1 MASSG
6 VAGIPAQGQTTARF
20 RPPLFADPPPGH
32 AGVGSLNA
40 LLRRLEAATTRL
52 EDIALTAQTGAGGGT
67 HALSGANAVQG
78 AAIPAPS
85 ASAVPPPPPAK
96 DDQDVPRQV
105 KAFDDLIEGALT
117 TYTNLSKE
125 LGGLIAEQSQQ
136 VANGFI
142 AQRAFVELAAACKKL
157 KTSAPAYQTVIAPTQ
172 TALMAVIEVKEKNR
186 ASKESNQLTVV
197 SEGIP
202 ALGWVTLDQ
211 KPGPY
216 VGEFKDSTMFWV
228 NRVIKE
234 HKETNP
240 KQVEWA
246 RSFVA
251 LLEELRKYI
260 MEYHTTGLVWN
271 PKGADAATYKSASS
285 SSAPA
290 PSGGAPPPP
299 PPPPPPAPAP
309 PPPPPAGGAAPA
321 AAAPAASDM
330 GAVFAQLNQGESVT
344 KGLKKV
350 DKSEMTHKNPELR
363 ASGAVPSSLGA
374 GKGPQKPPKPTTMQK
389 KPPKTELDG
398 NKWNIENHENNPS
411 IVLNDTEI
419 NHIVNVFNVKSSII
433 QIKGKI
439 NAVSLVN
446 CPKTSILLD
455 SAVSSLSISNS
466 PSFTVQ
472 ILGKVPTL
480 LLDGNDGGQVYLSRE
495 SLDAEIVTA
504 KCSAINIS
512 LPVEGEEEG
521 IFTEKAVPEQL
532 KTVVVNG
539 KLVTTVVEHSG

>member
-6 VAGIPAQGQTTARF
+6 VAGIPAQ
-20 RPPLFADPPPGH
+20 
-32 AGVGSLNA
+32 GVGSLNA

-52 EDIALTAQTGAGGGT
+52 EDIALTAQTGAAGGT
-67 HALSGANAVQG
+67 HLLSGANAVQG

-85 ASAVPPPPPAK
+85 SGAVPPPPPAK
-96 DDQDVPRQV
+96 DVQEVPRSVQG
-105 KAFDDLIEGALT
+105 FDELIEGSLT
-117 TYTNLSKE
+117 KYTSLSKE

-142 AQRAFVELAAACKKL
+142 AQRAFIELASACKKVE
-157 KTSAPAYQTVIAPTQ
+157 TSAPAYQEIIKPTQ

-186 ASKESNQLTVV
+186 SSKESNQLTVV

-202 ALGWVTLDQ
+202 ALGWVTLDS

-216 VGEFKDSTMFWV
+216 VGEFKDSAMFWV

-251 LLEELRKYI
+251 LLEDLRKYI
-260 MEYHTTGLVWN
+260 MEYHTTGLTWN
-271 PKGADAATYKSASS
+271 PKGADAATYKSSS
-285 SSAPA
+285 SSSTA
-290 PSGGAPPPP
+290 PSSAAGGAPPP

-309 PPPPPAGGAAPA
+309 PPPPPAGGAPAPS

-330 GAVFAQLNQGESVT
+330 SAVFASLNQGENIT

-374 GKGPQKPPKPTTMQK
+374 GKGPQKPPKPSAMQK

-411 IVLNDTEI
+411 IVLNDTEL

-446 CPKTSILLD
+446 CPKTSVLLD

-480 LLDGNDGGQVYLSRE
+480 LLDGNDGGQVYLSRD

-521 IFTEKAVPEQL
+521 VFAEKAVPEQL

-539 KLVTTVVEHSG
+539 KLVTSVVEHSG